1 MGYFVVGT
9 ICLIVGGTL
18 GLVVIGL
25 CKSST
30 SADTKTELILDRDYW
45 RKEALK
51 WCDKSLK
58 WISCKEKLPERADNY
73 LVTQQLIQY
82 TNDDLV
88 NGILEFIVTEKF
100 YDPANGWWDDIDC
113 EFGWSII
120 AWQPLPEACN

>member
-45 RKEALK
+45 RREAIKNAAKLGEIRIAIELQSK
-51 WCDKSLK
+51 KS
-58 WISCKEKLPERADNY
+58 
-73 LVTQQLIQY
+73 
-82 TNDDLV
+82 
-88 NGILEFIVTEKF
+88 
-100 YDPANGWWDDIDC
+100 
-113 EFGWSII
+113 
-120 AWQPLPEACN
+120 